1 MERKR
6 FEILG
11 IWIGSPAKLPSLQRE
26 GIFRF
31 LFNLVKH
38 LLLNH
43 SLHIEIWCQELNLQ
57 TVRELFS
64 ELSDQPQF
72 RERIVFCTER
82 NACGRATGKCRFL
95 RRNFLL
101 LIAAVAHYLK
111 TGIFFL
117 KDVMQKFKRYF
128 LLAAVLLTT
137 AGIYLAYRFNVT
149 GWLPFGAYFFLILAI
164 FIILIIIFHDFFEWP
179 LIWTWDFFKQ
189 TLNLLPLT
197 ANCYSAADCFLIQ
210 NFDMANAWKIDRLKV
225 INLHDL
231 FTSEFASLFT
241 KSRRS
246 RRQLFQGQ
254 KAARYAE
261 RLAADGSFFVSNS
274 DHIRRTHALALI
286 PGLGEE
292 NTGVIFLPAIIPDG
306 IQQRIPAREA
316 VLAAFKISGN
326 YVFYPTHIRPYKNI
340 LTLLK
345 AFKIV
350 HERGHELSLVLTGN
364 LADDAVCFV
373 FAQQNGLLGRIILT
387 GEISEVD
394 MYSLYRYA
402 ALVAVPTL
410 AESSFPW
417 QALEAM
423 AMEVPVIVSR
433 IPVVE
438 ERLRYHD
445 LSADTCGLLMFEPRN
460 ENTLAQMIIHVL
472 VNRAQVL
479 SEQKTLRDTLLA
491 YDWHQLNDRYF
502 SLFTRLVEQDVKCS
516 NILSISHPCQA
527 MKKIRPGVSGQDLYQ
542 KSFQKKKGRSES

>member
-1 MERKR
+1 MSQNTEGKKL
-6 FEILG
+6 EVLG
-11 IWIGSPAKLPSLQRE
+11 IWIGSPAKLSHLKRE

-43 SLHIEIWCQELNLQ
+43 PLHIEIWCQELNLQ

-64 ELSDQPQF
+64 ELSDEPQF

-82 NACGRATGKCRFL
+82 NACGRAPGKFGFL
-95 RRNFLL
+95 RGNFLSL
-101 LIAAVAHYLK
+101 TAAMAHYLK

-117 KDVMQKFKRYF
+117 KDIMQKFKRYF

-137 AGIYLAYRFNVT
+137 AGIYLACCFNVT

-189 TLNLLPLT
+189 TLNLLPLV
-197 ANCYSAADCFLIQ
+197 ANRYSAADCFLIQ
-210 NFDMANAWKIDRLKV
+210 NFDIANAWKLDRLKV

-231 FTSEFASLFT
+231 YTTEFAPLFR
-241 KSRRS
+241 KNSRS

-306 IQQRIPAREA
+306 IQQRIPAQEA
-316 VLAAFKISGN
+316 VLAAFKIQGD

-345 AFKIV
+345 AFKV
-350 HERGHELSLVLTGN
+350 VLDRGHQLSLVLTGN
-364 LADDAVCFV
+364 LADDADCFA
-373 FAQQNGLLGRIILT
+373 FARQNGLLGRIILT

-402 ALVAVPTL
+402 ALAAVPTL
-410 AESSFPW
+410 SEGGFPW

-438 ERLRYHD
+438 ERLRHHD
-445 LSADTCGLLMFEPRN
+445 LEAESCGLLMFEPRD
-460 ENTLAQMIIHVL
+460 ENALAQMIIHVL

-491 YDWHQLNDRYF
+491 YDWHQLSDRYF
-502 SLFTRLVEQDVKCS
+502 SLFTRLIEREC
-516 NILSISHPCQA
+516 
-527 MKKIRPGVSGQDLYQ
+527 
-542 KSFQKKKGRSES
+542 